1 MRYSPPLDG
10 IRAIAILAV
19 LLFHIAPARLTGG
32 FTGVDVFFVLSG
44 FLITSIILHDLKDG
58 SFSLREFYLRRVQRL
73 LPNVVLTVLTTV
85 LLWTI
90 LMPPGPAHQAAIHGL
105 WTIFNLSNIYIWR
118 TQASFCC

>member
-73 LPNVVLTVLTTV
+73 LPNVVLTVSVSYTHLDV
-85 LLWTI
+85 YKRQLQHASGVDDAAFSLG
-90 LMPPGPAHQAAIHGL
+90 PPMAGCLCTGWQ
-105 WTIFNLSNIYIWR
+105 
-118 TQASFCC
+118 Q